1 MDKIFFKLVT
11 PERTVLDQELVSL
24 TCLTTLGQITILPH
38 HIPLVATLIPGELH
52 AKTADKEF
60 YIFVGGGFV
69 QVNPNSEV
77 TVLADSAEHHHE
89 INEQRAKEA
98 MQRAQTALA
107 DQKLSDEEYA
117 KVTAALERSLARIN
131 VARKR
136 SHRKN
141 PISSEGVFK
150 N

>member
-1 MDKIFFKLVT
+1 MDKISFKLVT
-11 PERTVLDQELVSL
+11 PERTVLDKELTSL
-24 TCLTTLGQITILPH
+24 TCPTTLGQITILPH
-38 HIPLVATLIPGELH
+38 HIPLVATLLPGELH
-52 AKTADKEF
+52 AKTADAEF
-60 YIFVGGGFV
+60 YVFVGGGFV

-98 MQRAQTALA
+98 MQRAQTALTE
-107 DQKLSDEEYA
+107 QKLTDEEHA

-131 VARKR
+131 VVRKR

-141 PISSEGVFK
+141 PIASEGVFK
-150 N
+150 D